1 MATKVL
7 DTEIFPQHT
16 ITEMISGITYVVQSA
31 EAFTLKGNKHT
42 DTDTDTDTDTH
53 THTHTHTHT
62 LTGKFTW
69 PGIKKKSH

>member
-1 MATKVL
+1 
-7 DTEIFPQHT
+7 
-16 ITEMISGITYVVQSA
+16 MISGITYVVQSA

-42 DTDTDTDTDTH
+42 DTDTDTDT
-53 THTHTHTHT
+53 HTHT

>member
-1 MATKVL
+1 
-7 DTEIFPQHT
+7 
-16 ITEMISGITYVVQSA
+16 MISGITYVVQSA

-53 THTHTHTHT
+53 THTHT